1 MKKKKEKNKKT
12 KSRKKNEK
20 KYIVLDEK
28 TKEKISELINK
39 GKERGFITDDDILHF
54 FPDIEQN
61 LYILEEIYNQAETS
75 NIEVKSSHQ
84 FFEEEP
90 PFLDLEMEKE
100 LGDAIQ
106 NYLKEIN
113 RYPLLSYEEE
123 QELAKKAAKGDKEA
137 RERLIKSNLRLV
149 VSIAKKY
156 WHQKTNLS
164 FMDLIQEGNIGLTKA
179 VDRFDWKKGYKFST
193 YATWWIRQAISRA
206 IADHARTV
214 RLPVHVVEVL
224 YKLNK
229 IKKEIEQ
236 ILGREPTPEE
246 LAKESGIPLSKVRKL
261 IIYAKETASLD
272 APLTEGSELKIKDI
286 VYDPNMNPEMYAQY
300 QKIKEVINE
309 ALQDLPERERKVLEL
324 RFGLKDGEPKTLE
337 EVGRIFGVTRERI
350 RQIELKILEKLKNNE
365 KIKKLKFPL

>member
-1 MKKKKEKNKKT
+1 MAKNKKSKIKKEKET
-12 KSRKKNEK
+12 KLEKN
-20 KYIVLDEK
+20 IID
-28 TKEKISELINK
+28 KISKLIQK
-39 GKERGFITDDDILHF
+39 GKEKGFITDDDILHI
-54 FPDIEQN
+54 FPDIEKR
-61 LYILEEIYNQAETS
+61 LDILEEIYNQAETS
-75 NIEVKSSHQ
+75 NLEIKSSHQ
-84 FFEEEP
+84 FFEGDNEK
-90 PFLDLEMEKE
+90 LDLEMEKE
-100 LGDAIQ
+100 LPDSIQ
-106 NYLKEIN
+106 QYLKEIN
-113 RYPLLSYEEE
+113 KYPLLSYEEE

-214 RLPVHVVEVL
+214 RLPVHVVEML

-229 IKKEIEQ
+229 IKKEIQQ

-246 LAKESGIPLSKVRKL
+246 LAQQANLPVQKVRRL
-261 IIYAKETASLD
+261 IQYAKETASLD
-272 APLTEGSELKIKDI
+272 APIAEGSELKIGDI
-286 VYDPNMNPEMYAQY
+286 LQDETNMTPERYAYY
-300 QKIKEVINE
+300 QTLKEALNE
-309 ALQDLPERERKVLEL
+309 ALKDLPEKERKVIEL
-324 RFGLKDGEPKTLE
+324 RFGLGDNEPKTLE

-350 RQIELKILEKLKNNE
+350 RQIEIKILEKLKEHE
-365 KIKKLKFPL
+365 KIKNLKPYS